1 MKLYDKIQKL
11 LNMANGSVQGNEAE
25 VALKMAHDLME
36 ANNITMEELDAAGR
50 DKELGKLTQEMYQ
63 EKAFKIWEKT
73 LMRAIAK
80 LFDCEIVYSKTPG
93 DRKMQQKVIGREGNV
108 KTTTMMYEWI
118 REKAWKDA
126 KQKFGGSSISACN
139 SYCAGVANTIWN
151 RVCEMKGSE
160 SSSSGWGLVAVNE
173 VKQYVRELY
182 PLLINKKNHST
193 ISDRNAYG
201 NGVID
206 GKSIG
211 LNKQFGLRAIGAR

>member
-73 LMRAIAK
+73 LMHAIAK

-108 KTTTMMYEWI
+108 RTTTMMYEWI
-118 REKAWKDA
+118 REKGWKDA
-126 KQKFGGSSISACN
+126 KQKFGGSSVSACN
-139 SYCAGVANTIWN
+139 SYCTGVANTIWD

-182 PLLINKKNHST
+182 PLLINKKNHAT

-201 NGVID
+201 NGIID
-206 GKSIG
+206 GNNIG

>member
-73 LMRAIAK
+73 LMHAISK
-80 LFDCEIVYSKTPG
+80 LFDCEIVYSNFPG
-93 DRKMQQKVIGREGNV
+93 SRKMQQKVIGREGNV

-126 KQKFGGSSISACN
+126 KQKFGGNSVSACN
-139 SYCAGVANTIWN
+139 SYGVGWYLPAINELNSFYDALPFIKTILESQGVDVNSLNIVWSSTEEVN
-151 RVCEMKGSE
+151 SPEFAYLFDFNKGAKFSIDK
-160 SSSSGWGLVAVNE
+160 AVYGKVFAIKKV
-173 VKQYVRELY
+173 VK
-182 PLLINKKNHST
+182 
-193 ISDRNAYG
+193 
-201 NGVID
+201 
-206 GKSIG
+206 
-211 LNKQFGLRAIGAR
+211 